1 MSTPFQ
7 EYGELGK
14 DQIAALV
21 EAEIITNPELA
32 EKYEELLGR
41 CLLRPTLVGCQRQ
54 SDPSAG
60 GPTPLWLIL
69 EEPAAQHDPYFL
81 VYDPNDPYVP
91 GIITF
96 DHAARRFVATR
107 LFDTEVG
114 RIRAFR
120 MYYGP
125 LL

>member
-1 MSTPFQ
+1 MWTSWST
-7 EYGELGK
+7 
-14 DQIAALV
+14 
-21 EAEIITNPELA
+21 T
-32 EKYEELLGR
+32 
-41 CLLRPTLVGCQRQ
+41 PTI
-54 SDPSAG
+54 
-60 GPTPLWLIL
+60 PTS
-69 EEPAAQHDPYFL
+69 
-81 VYDPNDPYVP
+81 P

-114 RIRAFR
+114 GIRAFR